1 MTLVPECENG
11 PQNFLLYQEDQ
22 KASVGKQI
30 CPFGMNYT
38 MHHIYMFVFFVVVYS
53 LKTSFHFTNCSLMT
67 MYIRQEGMHT
77 KQ

>member
-11 PQNFLLYQEDQ
+11 PQNFLLYQEAQ

-38 MHHIYMFVFFVVVYS
+38 MHHIYMFVFFVVV
-53 LKTSFHFTNCSLMT
+53 
-67 MYIRQEGMHT
+67 
-77 KQ
+77 